1 MQLFKRKTQK
11 HAFANVNLRNF
22 RFLGDE
28 AEALGQR
35 LDAARRVLAEAKTE
49 WVRNH
54 WSKTVEQL
62 VFQWRQLPI
71 LHDADAR
78 MTVVPRW
85 TVDYEYYELGHTG
98 EGHGATDRAYHKL
111 FRESVNLDV
120 SWENHR
126 AARLARAQ

>member
-1 MQLFKRKTQK
+1 MQLFKRKTQE
-11 HAFANVNLRNF
+11 HTFANVNLRSF
-22 RFLGDE
+22 RFLGEE